1 MRPLTRR
8 IAVAAGLFLLLA
20 AVYWKLLFFP
30 SRFVWFDHYDLT
42 ELQIP
47 RLQFFARSLHAGHF
61 PLWNPYIWLGQPM
74 LGSGQPGPLNPL
86 IVLFARLLPLRDGL
100 LSFAELNWLYVTLH
114 FLAALFA
121 YRFCRY
127 LELRVLPSLLGAVA
141 FACTGFLG
149 SAAWLDI
156 TSAVALTPLVF
167 YFAFRLWTE
176 DGIVKHAAP
185 LGLVLGLSWWTGHHE
200 IPMILCYA
208 VLFGSA
214 FAAFGR
220 FWHVIKGTLLAFA
233 LAIPISAI
241 QTLPFYEFG
250 HASRRWVGVANP
262 IGWADKVPYE
272 VHARYSL
279 PWMGLAEFFAP
290 GGAPEDHWTAFA
302 GVTVLVLAIAALI
315 YRWSDRRVRM
325 LGFLTLG
332 SLLYALGANTP
343 LHRLAYALL
352 PLMEKARSPGR
363 GIFLAGFALSA
374 LAAVGADLLIRG
386 LIPRKGIVIPVAAA
400 LAMLAVYWSGRVPEM
415 EFPVQGHYVVKGMI
429 AACRARDFDVAQV
442 RRVAWNCLARAGC
455 DRGRDSR
462 GASHDGSGFGNA
474 VVAPSLRSTQAL
486 AKTLPRSGQ
495 GRIVADY
502 NSLYT
507 DLGDLY
513 GVDVLQSFVSAVPAN
528 VLRFDFGNPRTQQLL
543 GVVSVPGAMP
553 RTWIVHHAIAA
564 KDVDDLR
571 RLIQDPSVDFAATAV
586 SLEALPPLEECTDA
600 GVWSFDRPDSDTMRL
615 NADMR
620 CRGLL
625 VVSETY
631 YPGWEATVDGKPQ
644 PIHEVFGALRGVVLE
659 AGNHRVEMR
668 YRPGVVM
675 LGAALSCCGDCVEP
689 SADRAGEKV
698 LGTNG
703 PKSQPKFRFLR

>member
-8 IAVAAGLFLLLA
+8 TAIGAALFLLLA
-20 AVYWKLLFFP
+20 VVYWPLLFRP

-61 PLWNPYIWLGQPM
+61 PLWNPHIWIGQPV

-86 IVLFARLLPLRDGL
+86 IILFARLLPLRDGL
-100 LSFAELNWLYVTLH
+100 LTFAELNWLYITLH

-127 LELRVLPSLLGAVA
+127 LALSELPSLLGAVA
-141 FACTGFLG
+141 FSCTGFLG

-156 TSAVALTPLVF
+156 SSAVALTPLIF

-176 DGIVKHAAP
+176 DSIVRNAAP

-208 VLFGSA
+208 MLFGSA
-214 FAAFGR
+214 CVAVTGR
-220 FWHVIKGTLLAFA
+220 SWQVIKGTLLAFA

-262 IGWADKVPYE
+262 IGWAEKVPYE
-272 VHARYSL
+272 VHARFSL
-279 PWMGLAEFFAP
+279 PWWGLAEFFAP

-302 GVTVLVLAIAALI
+302 GLTVIVLATVALI
-315 YRWSDRRVRM
+315 YRWSDRHVRM

-332 SLLYALGANTP
+332 SVLYALGANTP
-343 LHRLAYALL
+343 LHRLAYAFL

-374 LAAVGADLLIRG
+374 LAAVGADLVIRVLISR
-386 LIPRKGIVIPVAAA
+386 RAIVIPAVAAV
-400 LAMLAVYWSGRVPEM
+400 AMLLVYWSGRVPEM
-415 EFPVQGHYVVKGMI
+415 EFPIQSHYVVKGLI
-429 AACRARDFDVAQV
+429 AAIVLGLLIWRKFVMPGMVLLILVLIEAETVTAHSTTD
-442 RRVAWNCLARAGC
+442 LA
-455 DRGRDSR
+455 
-462 GASHDGSGFGNA
+462 SGND
-474 VVAPSLRSTQAL
+474 VVAPSLPKFGSL
-486 AKTLPRSGQ
+486 AKTLPPSGQ

-502 NSLYT
+502 NASYT

-513 GVDVLQSFVSAVPAN
+513 GVDVLQSFVSAVPEN
-528 VLRFDFGNPRTQQLL
+528 VMRFEFGSPRVQQLL
-543 GVVSVPGAMP
+543 GVTAVAGAMP
-553 RTWIVHHAIAA
+553 RAWMVHRVIQA
-564 KDVDDLR
+564 KDVEELK
-571 RLIQDPSVDFAATAV
+571 RLIQDPTVNFATTAV
-586 SLEALPPLEECTDA
+586 SLETPPRLEECREA
-600 GVWSFDRPDSDTMRL
+600 GSASFMRPDSDSVL
-615 NADMR
+615 VNVDLW

-625 VVSETY
+625 VVSETF
-631 YPGWEATVDGKPQ
+631 YPGWEAYVDGKPQ
-644 PIHEVFGALRGVVLE
+644 PIYEVFGALRGGVLE
-659 AGNHRVEMR
+659 SGSHRVEMR
-668 YRPGVVM
+668 YRPGVVT
-675 LGAALSCCGDCVEP
+675 LGAAVSFSALALSLLLI
-689 SADRAGEKV
+689 ARAKMA
-698 LGTNG
+698 
-703 PKSQPKFRFLR
+703 R

>member
-8 IAVAAGLFLLLA
+8 IAIAAGLFVLLA
-20 AVYWKLLFFP
+20 AVYWRLLFFP

-61 PLWNPYIWLGQPM
+61 PLWNPYIWLGQPV

-86 IVLFARLLPLRDGL
+86 MILFARLLPLRDGL
-100 LSFAELNWLYVTLH
+100 LSFAELNWLYVALH

-127 LELRVLPSLLGAVA
+127 LELRVLPALLGAVA

-149 SAAWLDI
+149 SAPWLDI
-156 TSAVALTPLVF
+156 TSAVVLTPLVF
-167 YFAFRLWTE
+167 FFAFRLWTE
-176 DGIVKHAAP
+176 DGVMKSAVP

-214 FAAFGR
+214 FAAIRR
-220 FWHVIKGTLLAFA
+220 FRHVIKGTLLAFA
-233 LAIPISAI
+233 LAVPISAI

-250 HASRRWVGVANP
+250 HASLRWVGAANP

-279 PWMGLAEFFAP
+279 PWSGLLEFFAP

-302 GVTVLVLAIAALI
+302 GITILVLAIAALV

-332 SLLYALGANTP
+332 SVIYALGTNTP

-386 LIPRKGIVIPVAAA
+386 LIPRRGIAIPAVAA

-415 EFPVQGHYVVKGMI
+415 EFPVQGHFVAKGMI
-429 AACRARDFDVAQV
+429 AAVVLGILMWRKFAVWPGLVLIALV
-442 RRVAWNCLARAGC
+442 VMEAGTIAVHRMT
-455 DRGRDSR
+455 DLDS
-462 GASHDGSGFGNA
+462 GNA
-474 VVAPSLRSTQAL
+474 VVAPALRKYADL

-543 GVVSVPGAMP
+543 GVASVAGAMP
-553 RTWIVHHAIAA
+553 RAWIVHHAIAA
-564 KDVDDLR
+564 KDGDDLK
-571 RLIQDPSVDFAATAV
+571 RLIQDPSVDFAATAI
-586 SLEALPPLEECTDA
+586 SLEDLPPLEECSDA

-625 VVSETY
+625 VVSETF
-631 YPGWEATVDGKPQ
+631 YPGWEALVDGKPQ
-644 PIHEVFGALRGVVLE
+644 PIYEVFGALRGVVLE
-659 AGNHRVEMR
+659 SGNHRVEMR

-675 LGAALSCCGDCVEP
+675 LGAALSF
-689 SADRAGEKV
+689 SAIA
-698 LGTNG
+698 L
-703 PKSQPKFRFLR
+703 SLLLMFRSRWARHASPLHI

>member
-8 IAVAAGLFLLLA
+8 AAVVTGLCLLLA
-20 AVYWKLLFFP
+20 AVYWRLLFFP

-61 PLWNPYIWLGQPM
+61 PLWNPYIWLGQPV

-86 IVLFARLLPLRDGL
+86 IVLFAKFAPLRDGL

-127 LELRVLPSLLGAVA
+127 LELPVLPSLLGAVA
-141 FACTGFLG
+141 FSCTGFLG

-176 DGIVKHAAP
+176 GGVLKTSAP

-214 FAAFGR
+214 FAAAAGR
-220 FWHVIKGTLLAFA
+220 SWRVLQGTLVAFA

-250 HASRRWVGVANP
+250 RASRRWVGVANP
-262 IGWADKVPYE
+262 IDWADKVPYE

-279 PWMGLAEFFAP
+279 PWSGLAEFLAP

-302 GVTVLVLAIAALI
+302 GLTVMVLAIAALI

-325 LGFLTLG
+325 LGFLALG
-332 SLLYALGANTP
+332 SVLYALGANTP
-343 LHRLAYALL
+343 LHRLAYQFL

-363 GIFLAGFALSA
+363 GIFLAGFALTA
-374 LAAVGADLLIRG
+374 LAAVGADLVIRG
-386 LIPRKGIVIPVAAA
+386 LIPRKGIVIPAVAA
-400 LAMLAVYWSGRVPEM
+400 LAMLAVYRSERVPEM
-415 EFPVQGHYVVKGMI
+415 EFSIQSHYVLKGLI
-429 AACRARDFDVAQV
+429 AAAALGMLMWRKFAVWPGIVLLGLVVIEAGTVAAH
-442 RRVAWNCLARAGC
+442 RMTDL
-455 DRGRDSR
+455 DS
-462 GASHDGSGFGNA
+462 A
-474 VVAPSLRSTQAL
+474 VVARSLQKYASFAG
-486 AKTLPRSGQ
+486 TLPRTGQ
-495 GRIVADY
+495 GRVVSDY
-502 NSLYT
+502 NTLYT

-513 GVDVLQSFVSAVPAN
+513 GVDVLQSFVSAVPEHL
-528 VLRFDFGNPRTQQLL
+528 LRLEFQTPRTQQLL
-543 GVVSVPGAMP
+543 GVTSVPGAMP
-553 RTWIVHHAIAA
+553 RTWVVHRVIPA

-571 RLIQDPSVDFAATAV
+571 HWIADPAVDFATTAV
-586 SLEALPPLEECTDA
+586 SLEALPALEECSDT
-600 GVWSFDRPDSDTMRL
+600 GVWSFDRPDSDTMRM

-625 VVSETY
+625 VVSETF

-644 PIHEVFGALRGVVLE
+644 PIYEVFGALRGVVLE
-659 AGNHRVEMR
+659 SGDHRVEMR
-668 YRPGVVM
+668 YRPGVVI
-675 LGAALSCCGDCVEP
+675 LGAALSGAGIAFGLLLMFRARRASP
-689 SADRAGEKV
+689 LQRYADV
-698 LGTNG
+698 L
-703 PKSQPKFRFLR
+703 

>member
-1 MRPLTRR
+1 MRPLIKRT
-8 IAVAAGLFLLLA
+8 AVAAGLFLLLT
-20 AVYWKLLFFP
+20 AVYWRLLFLP

-61 PLWNPYIWLGQPM
+61 PLWNPYTWLGQPV

-86 IVLFARLLPLRDGL
+86 ILLFARFAPLRDGL
-100 LSFAELNWLYVTLH
+100 LSFAELNWMYVTLH
-114 FLAALFA
+114 VLAALSA
-121 YRFCRY
+121 HRFCRY
-127 LELRVLPSLLGAVA
+127 LALPVLPSLLGAVA
-141 FACTGFLG
+141 FSCTGFLG

-167 YFAFRLWTE
+167 YFAFRLWKE
-176 DGIVKHAAP
+176 DAIVKSDAP
-185 LGLVLGLSWWTGHHE
+185 LGLVLGFSWWTGHHE

-208 VLFGSA
+208 VLIGSA
-214 FAAFGR
+214 CFAAAGR
-220 FWHVIKGTLLAFA
+220 SWRVIKGTLVAFA

-279 PWMGLAEFFAP
+279 PWSGLAEFFAP

-302 GVTVLVLAIAALI
+302 GITVIVLAIVALV

-332 SLLYALGANTP
+332 SVLYALGANTP
-343 LHRLAYALL
+343 LHRLVYEFL
-352 PLMEKARSPGR
+352 PLAEKARSPGR

-374 LAAVGADLLIRG
+374 LAAVGADLVIRG
-386 LIPRKGIVIPVAAA
+386 LISRRAIVIPAIAA
-400 LAMLAVYWSGRVPEM
+400 LAMVGVYWSGRVPEM
-415 EFPVQGHYVVKGMI
+415 EFPIQSHFVAKGLI
-429 AACRARDFDVAQV
+429 AAFVLAALMWRKFAVWPGIVLLALVVMEAGTVAAH
-442 RRVAWNCLARAGC
+442 RMTDL
-455 DRGRDSR
+455 DS
-462 GASHDGSGFGNA
+462 GNA
-474 VVAPSLRSTQAL
+474 VVAPSLRKYASL
-486 AKTLPRSGQ
+486 ASSLPRSGQ

-502 NSLYT
+502 NALYT

-513 GVDVLQSFVSAVPAN
+513 GVDVLQSFVSSVPEH
-528 VLRFDFGNPRTQQLL
+528 VLRLEFGTPRVQQLL
-543 GVVSVPGAMP
+543 GVTSVPGAMP
-553 RTWIVHHAIAA
+553 RAWIVHRLMPAQDADEL
-564 KDVDDLR
+564 KR
-571 RLIQDPSVDFAATAV
+571 RIQDPSVNFATTAV
-586 SLEALPPLEECTDA
+586 SLDVLPSLEECSDA
-600 GVWSFDRPDSDTMRL
+600 GVWSFDRPDSDTMRI
-615 NADMR
+615 NADLR

-625 VVSETY
+625 VVSETF

-644 PIHEVFGALRGVVLE
+644 PIHEVFGALRGVVLA

-668 YRPGVVM
+668 YRPWVVT
-675 LGAALSCCGDCVEP
+675 LGAALSF
-689 SADRAGEKV
+689 SALV
-698 LGTNG
+698 L
-703 PKSQPKFRFLR
+703 SLLLIFRSRTS

>member
-1 MRPLTRR
+1 MHRLTSRTA
-8 IAVAAGLFLLLA
+8 IAAGLFLLLTV
-20 AVYWKLLFFP
+20 VYWPLLFQP

-42 ELQIP
+42 ELEIP

-61 PLWNPYIWLGQPM
+61 PLWNPYIWLGQPV

-86 IVLFARLLPLRDGL
+86 IILFARLLPLRDGL

-114 FLAALFA
+114 FFAALFA
-121 YRFCRY
+121 YRFCLY
-127 LELRVLPSLLGAVA
+127 LALPILPSLLGAVA
-141 FACTGFLG
+141 FSCTGFLG

-156 TSAVALTPLVF
+156 ASAVALAPLVF

-176 DGIVKHAAP
+176 EGVLKSAAP

-200 IPMILCYA
+200 IPMILCYS

-214 FAAFGR
+214 FVAAAGR
-220 FWHVIKGTLLAFA
+220 SWTVIKGTLVAFA

-250 HASRRWVGVANP
+250 HVSGRWVGVANP
-262 IGWADKVPYE
+262 IGWTDKVPYD

-302 GVTVLVLAIAALI
+302 GVTVIVLAIVALV

-332 SLLYALGANTP
+332 SIIYALGANTP
-343 LHRLAYALL
+343 LHRLAYEFV
-352 PLMEKARSPGR
+352 PLVEKARSPGR

-374 LAAVGADLLIRG
+374 LAAVGADLVIRG
-386 LIPRKGIVIPVAAA
+386 LISRRAILIPAAA
-400 LAMLAVYWSGRVPEM
+400 AVAMLVVYWSGRVPEM
-415 EFPVQGHYVVKGMI
+415 EFPIQSHYVVKGLI
-429 AACRARDFDVAQV
+429 AAFVVSVLMWRKFAGISV
-442 RRVAWNCLARAGC
+442 RWPGIVLLVLVLIEAGTVTTHRMT
-455 DRGRDSR
+455 DMDS
-462 GASHDGSGFGNA
+462 GNA
-474 VVAPSLRSTQAL
+474 VVAPSLRKFASL
-486 AKTLPRSGQ
+486 AKTLPPSGQ

-513 GVDVLQSFVSAVPAN
+513 GVDVLQSFVSAVPEH
-528 VLRFDFGNPRTQQLL
+528 VLRFEFGTPRVQQLL
-543 GVVSVPGAMP
+543 GVTGLAGAMP
-553 RTWIVHHAIAA
+553 RTWVVHRTIVA

-571 RLIQDPSVDFAATAV
+571 RLIQDSTVNFATTAV
-586 SLEALPPLEECTDA
+586 TLDTLPTLEECTDA
-600 GVWSFDRPDSDTMRL
+600 GVVSFDRPDSDTMRINTDL
-615 NADMR
+615 R

-625 VVSETY
+625 IVSETF

-644 PIHEVFGALRGVVLE
+644 PIYEVFGALRGVVLE
-659 AGNHRVEMR
+659 SGTHRVEMR
-668 YRPGVVM
+668 YRPGVVA
-675 LGAALSCCGDCVEP
+675 LGAALSFSGIAL
-689 SADRAGEKV
+689 SV
-698 LGTNG
+698 LLIARSKR
-703 PKSQPKFRFLR
+703 P

>member
-8 IAVAAGLFLLLA
+8 IAVATGLFLLLA

-47 RLQFFARSLHAGHF
+47 RLQFLARSLHNGHF
-61 PLWNPYIWLGQPM
+61 PLWNPHIWLGQPM

-86 IVLFARLLPLRDGL
+86 IALFAGLLPLRDRL

-127 LELRVLPSLLGAVA
+127 LDLQVLPSLLGAIA

-176 DGIVKHAAP
+176 DGILKHAAP

-214 FAAFGR
+214 FAAIGR
-220 FWHVIKGTLLAFA
+220 FGHVINGTLLAFV
-233 LAIPISAI
+233 LAIPISAL

-250 HASRRWVGVANP
+250 RASRRWVGVANP

-279 PWMGLAEFFAP
+279 PWSGLAEFFSP
-290 GGAPEDHWTAFA
+290 GGAPEDHWTVFA
-302 GVTVLVLAIAALI
+302 GLTILILAVAALI

-332 SLLYALGANTP
+332 SILYALGANTP
-343 LHRLAYALL
+343 LHRLMYTLL

-386 LIPRKGIVIPVAAA
+386 LIPRRAIAIPAVAA
-400 LAMLAVYWSGRVPEM
+400 LAMLAVSWSGRVPEM
-415 EFPVQGHYVVKGMI
+415 EFPVQGHYVAKGMI
-429 AACRARDFDVAQV
+429 AAAALGVLMWRKFAVWPGIVLIALVVMEAGTVAAH
-442 RRVAWNCLARAGC
+442 RMTDL
-455 DRGRDSR
+455 DS
-462 GASHDGSGFGNA
+462 A
-474 VVAPSLRSTQAL
+474 VVARSLQKYSSL
-486 AKTLPRSGQ
+486 AASLPRSGQ
-495 GRIVADY
+495 GRVVSDY
-502 NSLYT
+502 NKLYT

-513 GVDVLQSFVSAVPAN
+513 GVDVLQSFVSAVPEN

-543 GVVSVPGAMP
+543 GVASVDGAIP
-553 RTWIVHHAIAA
+553 RTWVVHRAIAA
-564 KDVDDLR
+564 KDVDELR
-571 RLIQDPSVDFAATAV
+571 RLIQDPSVNFASTAV
-586 SLEALPPLEECTDA
+586 TLDPPPALEECVDA
-600 GVWSFDRPDSDTMRL
+600 GPWSFDRPNSDTLRI

-625 VVSETY
+625 IVSEAF

-644 PIHEVFGALRGVVLE
+644 PIVEVFGALRGVVLD

-668 YRPGVVM
+668 YRPGVVL
-675 LGAALSCCGDCVEP
+675 LGAALSG
-689 SADRAGEKV
+689 AGIMLTLLLIV
-698 LGTNG
+698 QTRN
-703 PKSQPKFRFLR
+703 

>member
-1 MRPLTRR
+1 
-8 IAVAAGLFLLLA
+8 LFLLIA
-20 AVYWKLLFFP
+20 GVYWPLLFHP

-61 PLWNPYIWLGQPM
+61 PLWNPHIWLGQPV

-86 IVLFARLLPLRDGL
+86 IILFAGLLPLRDGL

-127 LELRVLPSLLGAVA
+127 LALKVLPSLLGAAA
-141 FACTGFLG
+141 FSCTGFLG

-156 TSAVALTPLVF
+156 TSAVAFTPLIF

-176 DGIVKHAAP
+176 DGVLRSAAP

-200 IPMILCYA
+200 IPMILCYS

-214 FAAFGR
+214 CVAVSGKSWR
-220 FWHVIKGTLLAFA
+220 VVKGTLLAFA

-250 HASRRWVGVANP
+250 HLSRRWVGVANP

-272 VHARYSL
+272 VHAHYSL
-279 PWMGLAEFFAP
+279 PWLGLAEFFAP

-302 GVTVLVLAIAALI
+302 GVTILVLAIVALV
-315 YRWSDRRVRM
+315 YRWSDRRIRM
-325 LGFLTLG
+325 LGFLALG
-332 SLLYALGANTP
+332 SIIYALGANTP
-343 LHRLAYALL
+343 LHRLAYAVL

-374 LAAVGADLLIRG
+374 LAAVGADLVIRG
-386 LIPRKGIVIPVAAA
+386 LISRRAILIPAVGA
-400 LAMLAVYWSGRVPEM
+400 LAMLAIYWSGRVPEM
-415 EFPVQGHYVVKGMI
+415 EFPIQSHYVVKGLI
-429 AACRARDFDVAQV
+429 AAFALGVLMWRKFSVWPGIV
-442 RRVAWNCLARAGC
+442 LLALVVVEAGTVTTHRMT
-455 DRGRDSR
+455 DANS
-462 GASHDGSGFGNA
+462 A
-474 VVAPSLRSTQAL
+474 VVASSLTKFASL
-486 AKTLPRSGQ
+486 AKSFPRSGQ
-495 GRIVADY
+495 GRIVEDY

-513 GVDVLQSFVSAVPAN
+513 GVDVLQSFVSAGPEH
-528 VLRFDFGNPRTQQLL
+528 VLRFEFGTPRVQQLL
-543 GVVSVPGAMP
+543 GVTSVAGAMQ
-553 RTWIVHHAIAA
+553 RTWVVHRTIAA

-571 RLIQDPSVDFAATAV
+571 RLIQDPGVDFATTAV
-586 SLEALPPLEECTDA
+586 SLEALPSLEECSDA
-600 GVWSFDRPDSDTMRL
+600 GVWSFDRPDSDTMRI
-615 NADMR
+615 NADLR

-625 VVSETY
+625 VVSETF

-644 PIHEVFGALRGVVLE
+644 PIYEVFGALRGVVLE
-659 AGNHRVEMR
+659 SGSHRVEMR
-668 YRPGVVM
+668 YRPAVITV
-675 LGAALSCCGDCVEP
+675 GAALSGAGV
-689 SADRAGEKV
+689 AFGVLLMIRARRARHASP
-698 LGTNG
+698 L
-703 PKSQPKFRFLR
+703 PR

>member
-61 PLWNPYIWLGQPM
+61 PLWNPYIWLGQPV

-86 IVLFARLLPLRDGL
+86 MVLFAKFLPLHDGL
-100 LSFAELNWLYVTLH
+100 LSFAELSWLYVALH

-121 YRFCRY
+121 YLFCRY
-127 LELRVLPSLLGAVA
+127 LALPIVPSLLGAVA
-141 FACTGFLG
+141 FSCTGFLG

-176 DGIVKHAAP
+176 DGILKNAAP
-185 LGLVLGLSWWTGHHE
+185 LGLLLGLSWWTGHHE

-208 VLFGSA
+208 VLFGSLCV
-214 FAAFGR
+214 AATGKSWR
-220 FWHVIKGTLLAFA
+220 VIKGTLLTLA

-250 HASRRWVGVANP
+250 RASRRWVGVANP

-279 PWMGLAEFFAP
+279 PWLGLAEFFAP
-290 GGAPEDHWTAFA
+290 GGAPEDHWTVFA
-302 GVTVLVLAIAALI
+302 GVTVIVLAIAALI
-315 YRWSDRRVRM
+315 YRWSDRRVRT
-325 LGFLTLG
+325 LGFLALG
-332 SLLYALGANTP
+332 SVLYALGANTP
-343 LHRLAYALL
+343 LHRLVYAFL

-374 LAAVGADLLIRG
+374 LAAVGADLVIRG
-386 LIPRKGIVIPVAAA
+386 LVPRKVVLIPVAAA
-400 LAMLAVYWSGRVPEM
+400 SAMLGVYWSGRVPEM
-415 EFPVQGHYVVKGMI
+415 EFPIQSHYVVKGLI
-429 AACRARDFDVAQV
+429 AAAVLSVLMWRKFAVWSGIV
-442 RRVAWNCLARAGC
+442 LLALVVVEAGSIAAHRMT
-455 DRGRDSR
+455 DLDS
-462 GASHDGSGFGNA
+462 GTAM
-474 VVAPSLRSTQAL
+474 VAPSLRKYAIL
-486 AKTLPRSGQ
+486 AKSLPPNGQ

-513 GVDVLQSFVSAVPAN
+513 GVDVLQSFVSAVPEHI
-528 VLRFDFGNPRTQQLL
+528 LRFKFQTARTQQLL
-543 GVVSVPGAMP
+543 GVTSVPGAMP
-553 RTWIVHHAIAA
+553 RAWIVHHWIAA
-564 KDVDDLR
+564 KDVDDLQR
-571 RLIQDPSVDFAATAV
+571 SIEDPAVDFATTAV
-586 SLEALPPLEECTDA
+586 SMETLPSLAECSDA
-600 GVWSFDRPDSDTMRL
+600 GVISFDRPESDTMRI
-615 NADMR
+615 NADTR

-625 VVSETY
+625 VVSETF
-631 YPGWEATVDGKPQ
+631 YPGWEATVDGKPS
-644 PIHEVFGALRGVVLE
+644 PIYEVFGALRGIVLE
-659 AGNHRVEMR
+659 AGSHRVEMR
-668 YRPGVVM
+668 YRPGVVT
-675 LGAALSCCGDCVEP
+675 LGAWLSFSAIALSFLLIF
-689 SADRAGEKV
+689 RAR
-698 LGTNG
+698 
-703 PKSQPKFRFLR
+703 KS

>member
-20 AVYWKLLFFP
+20 AVYWKLLFSP

-61 PLWNPYIWLGQPM
+61 PLWNPYIWLGQPV

-86 IVLFARLLPLRDGL
+86 IILFGKFLPLRDGL
-100 LSFAELNWLYVTLH
+100 LSFAELNWLYVVLH

-121 YRFCRY
+121 YLFCRY
-127 LELRVLPSLLGAVA
+127 LALPRVPSLLGAVA
-141 FACTGFLG
+141 FSCTGFLG

-167 YFAFRLWTE
+167 YFTFRLWTE
-176 DGIVKHAAP
+176 DRVMKNAAP

-200 IPMILCYA
+200 IPLILCYA

-214 FAAFGR
+214 CVAAAGR
-220 FWHVIKGTLLAFA
+220 SWRVIQGTLLAFA
-233 LAIPISAI
+233 LAIPVSAI

-279 PWMGLAEFFAP
+279 PWMGLSEFFAP

-325 LGFLTLG
+325 LGFLALG
-332 SLLYALGANTP
+332 SVLYALGANTP
-343 LHRLAYALL
+343 LHWLVYKFL
-352 PLMEKARSPGR
+352 PLVEKARSPGR

-374 LAAVGADLLIRG
+374 LAAVGADLIIRG
-386 LIPRKGIVIPVAAA
+386 LVPRRAILIPAVAVV
-400 LAMLAVYWSGRVPEM
+400 AMLVMYWSGRVPEM
-415 EFPVQGHYVVKGMI
+415 EFPIQTHFVVKGVI
-429 AACRARDFDVAQV
+429 AALALGILMWRKFAVWPGVALLALV
-442 RRVAWNCLARAGC
+442 VIEAGTVAAHRMTDLN
-455 DRGRDSR
+455 S
-462 GASHDGSGFGNA
+462 A
-474 VVAPSLRSTQAL
+474 VVAPSLTKYASL
-486 AKTLPRSGQ
+486 AKSFPRSGQ

-502 NSLYT
+502 NSFYT

-513 GVDVLQSFVSAVPAN
+513 GVDVLQSFVSAVPEH
-528 VLRFDFGNPRTQQLL
+528 VLRLEFQTPRTQQLL
-543 GVVSVPGAMP
+543 GVTSVPGAMP
-553 RTWIVHHAIAA
+553 RAWIVHHVIQA
-564 KDVDDLR
+564 KDVEDLR
-571 RLIQDPSVDFAATAV
+571 RLIEDASTNFATTAV
-586 SLEALPPLEECTDA
+586 TLGVPPLLEECSDSR
-600 GVWSFDRPDSDTMRL
+600 VISFDHPDSDTMRI
-615 NADMR
+615 NADLR

-625 VVSETY
+625 VVSETF
-631 YPGWEATVDGKPQ
+631 YPGWDVTVDGRPQ
-644 PIHEVFGALRGVVLE
+644 PIHEVFGALRGVVLDS
-659 AGNHRVEMR
+659 GSHRVEMR
-668 YRPGVVM
+668 YRPWVVA
-675 LGAALSCCGDCVEP
+675 LGSALSGAGIALSLLLIV
-689 SADRAGEKV
+689 RAR
-698 LGTNG
+698 
-703 PKSQPKFRFLR
+703 KS

>member
-30 SRFVWFDHYDLT
+30 PRFVWFDHYDLT

-61 PLWNPYIWLGQPM
+61 PLWNPYIWLGQPV

-86 IVLFARLLPLRDGL
+86 MVLFAKFLPLRDGL
-100 LSFAELNWLYVTLH
+100 LSFAELNWLYVALH

-121 YRFCRY
+121 YLFCRY
-127 LELRVLPSLLGAVA
+127 LALPIVPSLLGAVA
-141 FACTGFLG
+141 FSCTGFLG

-176 DGIVKHAAP
+176 DGVVKNAAL

-208 VLFGSA
+208 VLFGSLCI
-214 FAAFGR
+214 AATGKSWR
-220 FWHVIKGTLLAFA
+220 VIKGTLLTFA

-279 PWMGLAEFFAP
+279 PWLGLAEFFAP
-290 GGAPEDHWTAFA
+290 GGTPEDHWTIFA
-302 GVTVLVLAIAALI
+302 GVTVIVLAIAALI

-325 LGFLTLG
+325 LGFLALG
-332 SLLYALGANTP
+332 SVLYALGANTP
-343 LHRLAYALL
+343 LHRLVYAFL

-374 LAAVGADLLIRG
+374 LAAVGADLGIRG
-386 LIPRKGIVIPVAAA
+386 LVPRRAILIPAAAA
-400 LAMLAVYWSGRVPEM
+400 LTMLGVYWSGRVPEM
-415 EFPVQGHYVVKGMI
+415 EFPIQSHYVVKGLTAAAVLSVLMWRKFAAWTGIVLLALVVVEAGTI
-429 AACRARDFDVAQV
+429 ATHRMTDL
-442 RRVAWNCLARAGC
+442 N
-455 DRGRDSR
+455 S
-462 GASHDGSGFGNA
+462 A
-474 VVAPSLRSTQAL
+474 VVASSLTKFASL
-486 AKTLPRSGQ
+486 AKSFPRSGQ

-513 GVDVLQSFVSAVPAN
+513 GIDVLQSFVSAVPEHI
-528 VLRFDFGNPRTQQLL
+528 LRFKFQTARTQQLL
-543 GVVSVPGAMP
+543 GVTSVPGAMP
-553 RTWIVHHAIAA
+553 RAWIVHHWIAA
-564 KDVDDLR
+564 KDVDDLQR
-571 RLIQDPSVDFAATAV
+571 SIEDPAVDFATTAV
-586 SLEALPPLEECTDA
+586 SMETLPSLAECSDA
-600 GVWSFDRPDSDTMRL
+600 GVISFDRPDSDKMRI
-615 NADMR
+615 NADLR

-625 VVSETY
+625 VVSETF
-631 YPGWEATVDGKPQ
+631 YPGWEATVDGQ
-644 PIHEVFGALRGVVLE
+644 PSPIYEVFGALRGVVLE
-659 AGNHRVEMR
+659 AGSHRVEMR
-668 YRPGVVM
+668 YRPGVVT
-675 LGAALSCCGDCVEP
+675 LGAWLSFSAIALSLLLIVR
-689 SADRAGEKV
+689 SRRARHAS
-698 LGTNG
+698 
-703 PKSQPKFRFLR
+703 PRQI

>member
-8 IAVAAGLFLLLA
+8 IAVASGLFLLLA
-20 AVYWKLLFFP
+20 AIYGKLLFFP

-61 PLWNPYIWLGQPM
+61 PLWNPYIWLGQPV

-86 IVLFARLLPLRDGL
+86 IILFARFLPLRDGL
-100 LSFAELNWLYVTLH
+100 LSFVELNWLYVTLH

-127 LELRVLPSLLGAVA
+127 LTSPVLPSLLGAVA
-141 FACTGFLG
+141 FSCTGFLG

-176 DGIVKHAAP
+176 DSIVRNAAP
-185 LGLVLGLSWWTGHHE
+185 LGMVLGLAWWTGHHE
-200 IPMILCYA
+200 IPMILCYS
-208 VLFGSA
+208 VLIGSL
-214 FAAFGR
+214 FAAGSGR
-220 FWHVIKGTLLAFA
+220 SWQVLKGTLLAFA
-233 LAIPISAI
+233 LAVPISAI

-262 IGWADKVPYE
+262 IGWTDKVPYD
-272 VHARYSL
+272 VHARFSL
-279 PWMGLAEFFAP
+279 PWWGLAEFFAP

-302 GVTVLVLAIAALI
+302 GVTVVVLAIVALI

-332 SLLYALGANTP
+332 SVIYALGANTP
-343 LHRLAYALL
+343 LHRLAYAVL

-374 LAAVGADLLIRG
+374 LAAVGADLVIRG
-386 LIPRKGIVIPVAAA
+386 LVPRRATLIPAAA
-400 LAMLAVYWSGRVPEM
+400 AAAMLAVYWSGRVPEM
-415 EFPVQGHYVVKGMI
+415 EYPIQSHYVVKGLI
-429 AACRARDFDVAQV
+429 AAAALGMLMWRRFLPGLILLALVLIETGTVAAH
-442 RRVAWNCLARAGC
+442 RMTEL
-455 DRGRDSR
+455 DT
-462 GASHDGSGFGNA
+462 A
-474 VVAPSLRSTQAL
+474 VVARSLQKHAGL
-486 AKTLPRSGQ
+486 ASTLPRTGQ

-513 GVDVLQSFVSAVPAN
+513 GVDVLQSFVSSVPEH
-528 VLRFDFGNPRTQQLL
+528 VLRLEFGTPRVQQLL
-543 GVVSVPGAMP
+543 GVTSVPGAMP
-553 RTWIVHHAIAA
+553 RTWVVHRTMVAR
-564 KDVDDLR
+564 DVDELR
-571 RLIQDPSVDFAATAV
+571 RLIQDPSVNFAEAGV
-586 SLEALPPLEECTDA
+586 SLAALPELEECSDA
-600 GVWSFDRPDSDTMRL
+600 GVWSFDRPDSDTMRI
-615 NADMR
+615 NAVMG

-625 VVSETY
+625 VVSETF
-631 YPGWEATVDGKPQ
+631 YPGWEAMVDGQ
-644 PIHEVFGALRGVVLE
+644 PLPIYEVFGALRGVVLDS
-659 AGNHRVEMR
+659 GNHRVEMR
-668 YRPGVVM
+668 YRPGVVR
-675 LGAALSCCGDCVEP
+675 LGAALSVAAIVL
-689 SADRAGEKV
+689 SFLLIARA
-698 LGTNG
+698 GTNG
-703 PKSQPKFRFLR
+703 SKTQRESRFLR

>member
-8 IAVAAGLFLLLA
+8 TAVAAGLFLLLT
-20 AVYWKLLFFP
+20 AVYWRLLFLP

-61 PLWNPYIWLGQPM
+61 PLWNPYIWLGQPV

-86 IVLFARLLPLRDGL
+86 IILFAKFLPLRDGL
-100 LSFAELNWLYVTLH
+100 LSFAELNWLYVVLH

-127 LELRVLPSLLGAVA
+127 LALPVLPSLLGAVA
-141 FACTGFLG
+141 FSCTGFLG

-156 TSAVALTPLVF
+156 ASAVALTPLIF
-167 YFAFRLWTE
+167 YFAFRLWNADGVLRKE
-176 DGIVKHAAP
+176 DGILKSAAP

-214 FAAFGR
+214 FVAATGR
-220 FWHVIKGTLLAFA
+220 SWRVIQGTILAFA
-233 LAIPISAI
+233 LAIPISAM

-279 PWMGLAEFFAP
+279 PWLGLAEFFAP

-302 GVTVLVLAIAALI
+302 GVTILVLAIAALI

-343 LHRLAYALL
+343 LHRLAYQFL
-352 PLMEKARSPGR
+352 PLVEKARSPGR

-374 LAAVGADLLIRG
+374 LAAVGADLVIRG
-386 LIPRKGIVIPVAAA
+386 LIPRKAILIPAAA
-400 LAMLAVYWSGRVPEM
+400 SLAMLAVYWSGRVPEM
-415 EFPVQGHYVVKGMI
+415 EFPIQSHFVVKGLI
-429 AACRARDFDVAQV
+429 AAFVLGILMWRKFAVWPGVVLLALVVMEAGTVAAH
-442 RRVAWNCLARAGC
+442 RMTDLN
-455 DRGRDSR
+455 S
-462 GASHDGSGFGNA
+462 A
-474 VVAPSLRSTQAL
+474 VVAPSLTKFASL
-486 AKTLPRSGQ
+486 AKTLPRSGE

-502 NSLYT
+502 NSLFT

-513 GVDVLQSFVSAVPAN
+513 GVDVLQSFVSAVPEH
-528 VLRFDFGNPRTQQLL
+528 VLRFEFQTTRTQQLL
-543 GVVSVPGAMP
+543 GVTSVPGAMP
-553 RTWIVHHAIAA
+553 RTWIVHRVIQA

-571 RLIQDPSVDFAATAV
+571 RLIEDPSVNFATTAV
-586 SLEALPPLEECTDA
+586 TLEPPPCA
-600 GVWSFDRPDSDTMRL
+600 
-615 NADMR
+615 
-620 CRGLL
+620 
-625 VVSETY
+625 
-631 YPGWEATVDGKPQ
+631 
-644 PIHEVFGALRGVVLE
+644 
-659 AGNHRVEMR
+659 
-668 YRPGVVM
+668 
-675 LGAALSCCGDCVEP
+675 
-689 SADRAGEKV
+689 
-698 LGTNG
+698 
-703 PKSQPKFRFLR
+703 

>member
-8 IAVAAGLFLLLA
+8 TAIAAGLFLLLTV
-20 AVYWKLLFFP
+20 VYWPLLFQP

-61 PLWNPYIWLGQPM
+61 PLWNPYIWLGQPV

-86 IVLFARLLPLRDGL
+86 IILFAGLLPLRDGL

-127 LELRVLPSLLGAVA
+127 LALRVLPSLLGAVA
-141 FACTGFLG
+141 FSCTGFLG
-149 SAAWLDI
+149 SAAWLDL
-156 TSAVALTPLVF
+156 TSAVALTPLIF

-176 DGIVKHAAP
+176 DGIVRNAAP

-208 VLFGSA
+208 VLLGSA
-214 FAAFGR
+214 CVAASGKSWR
-220 FWHVIKGTLLAFA
+220 VLKGALLAFA
-233 LAIPISAI
+233 LAIPISAL

-250 HASRRWVGVANP
+250 HASRRWVGAANP

-279 PWMGLAEFFAP
+279 PWFGLAEFFAP

-302 GVTVLVLAIAALI
+302 GVTVIVLAIAALI

-325 LGFLTLG
+325 LGFLALG
-332 SLLYALGANTP
+332 SVIYALGANTP
-343 LHRLAYALL
+343 LHRLAYEFF
-352 PLMEKARSPGR
+352 PLVEKARSPGR

-374 LAAVGADLLIRG
+374 LAAVGADLIIRG
-386 LIPRKGIVIPVAAA
+386 LIPRRAIVIPAVAA
-400 LAMLAVYWSGRVPEM
+400 LAMLAVFWSGRVPEM
-415 EFPVQGHYVVKGMI
+415 EFPIQSHFVVKGLI
-429 AACRARDFDVAQV
+429 AAFV
-442 RRVAWNCLARAGC
+442 LAILMWRQFAVWPGIVLLALVVIEAGTVTAHRMT
-455 DRGRDSR
+455 DLDS
-462 GASHDGSGFGNA
+462 GTA
-474 VVAPSLRSTQAL
+474 VVAPSLRKYASL
-486 AKTLPRSGQ
+486 SKSLPRSGQ
-495 GRIVADY
+495 GRIVSDY

-513 GVDVLQSFVSAVPAN
+513 GVDVLQSFVSAVPDH
-528 VLRFDFGNPRTQQLL
+528 VLRLEFGTSRVQQLL
-543 GVVSVPGAMP
+543 GVTAVTGAMP
-553 RTWIVHHAIAA
+553 RTWVVHNVIQA
-564 KDVDDLR
+564 KDLDDLR
-571 RLIQDPSVDFAATAV
+571 RLIQDPSVGFAATAV
-586 SLEALPPLEECTDA
+586 TLQPTPALEACTDA
-600 GVWSFDRPDSDTMRL
+600 GAWSFDRPNSDTMRI
-615 NADMR
+615 NADLE

-625 VVSETY
+625 VVSETF

-644 PIHEVFGALRGVVLE
+644 PIYEVFGALRGVVLD
-659 AGNHRVEMR
+659 AGSHRVEMS
-668 YRPGVVM
+668 YRPGVVT
-675 LGAALSCCGDCVEP
+675 LGTALSF
-689 SADRAGEKV
+689 STIALSLV
-698 LGTNG
+698 LIGWA
-703 PKSQPKFRFLR
+703 SRS